1 VTLYL
6 ESQPSVYI
14 PILHNENLFMAVEMA
29 FAYYESSLDPI
40 NFPSWMDN
48 MDAAWH
54 NYSMDDD
61 EWIDS
66 ESSEDYCSD
75 SCDY

>member
-1 VTLYL
+1 
-6 ESQPSVYI
+6 
-14 PILHNENLFMAVEMA
+14 MAVEMA